1 MPIKGQVLVNPITGD
16 TFEFLETAKETNGER
31 VTLKTMLKTKG
42 ELVPNHFHVLQD
54 ESFEVIEG
62 KLTVWADGK
71 LQTVAAGEKI
81 ELTKNRPHNH
91 YNTSDEPV
99 TYIHTTTP
107 ALDFD
112 YFLENL
118 IGLASDGKMKNGKA
132 GFVQEL
138 VTLRYMDS
146 KAYLADIP
154 LGIQKLLMH
163 TVAPVAR
170 RIGYR
175 AFYKKYTG
183 IEK

>member
-1 MPIKGQVLVNPITGD
+1 MPIKGQILVNPVTGD
-16 TFEFLETAKETNGER
+16 TFEFLETALDTNGER
-31 VTLKTMLKTKG
+31 VTLKTTLKTKG
-42 ELVPNHFHVLQD
+42 ELVPKHLHVLQD

-62 KLTVWADGK
+62 KLTVWADGQM
-71 LQTVAAGEKI
+71 QTVAAGEKI
-81 ELTKNRPHNH
+81 ILQKGKPHNH
-91 YNTSDEPV
+91 YNAVDEPV

-118 IGLASDGKMKNGKA
+118 IGLACDGKLKNGKA
-132 GFVQEL
+132 SLIQEL

-146 KAYLADIP
+146 KAFLADIP
-154 LGIQKLLMH
+154 VGVQKILMH
-163 TVAPVAR
+163 TVAPIAR
-170 RIGYR
+170 RMGYR